1 MTLSKQQK
9 IANFND
15 SWVGINNG
23 NIFGLPF
30 DQSESDIVLI
40 PVTWDVTTSYCP
52 GTAKG
57 PEAIL
62 HASPQLDLFDPDLKD
77 AWKNGIYMQPISAKW
92 LDLNHSLR
100 PKAEKCIDALEKGT
114 DTNNKKF
121 KGYYSEINKA
131 CENLK
136 SAVYDDAQ
144 TLLQQNKLV
153 GVVGGDHSS
162 PLGLMEALAEKY
174 NEYGI
179 LQIDAHAD
187 LRVAFEGFTYS
198 HASIMFNALQI
209 AGVSKLVQV
218 GIRDIC
224 EAEVI
229 LIQQSNGRIATFY
242 DWQIKEDQYNGI
254 SWDTIC
260 KQIISQLPKHVY
272 ISFDI
277 DGLDPKLCPHTGT
290 PVAGGF
296 ELQHTFY
303 LLKKLV
309 ESGRTIIGF
318 DLCEV
323 TPGEDEWDG
332 NVGARVLYKLCNLMW
347 QSQRK

>member
-1 MTLSKQQK
+1 MTSKQKK
-9 IANFND
+9 IAQFND

-30 DQSESDIVLI
+30 DQAESDIVLI
-40 PVTWDVTTSYCP
+40 PVTWDVTTSYAP
-52 GTAKG
+52 GTANG

-62 HASPQLDLFDPDLKD
+62 HASPQLDLFEPDLKD
-77 AWKNGIYMQPISAKW
+77 AWKNGIYMQPISLKW
-92 LDLNHSLR
+92 MDLNQSLR
-100 PKAEKCIDALEKGT
+100 AKAEKCIDALESGKNI
-114 DTNNKKF
+114 DDPELKPH
-121 KGYYSEINKA
+121 YAEINKA
-131 CENLK
+131 CEELK
-136 SAVYDDAQ
+136 AAVYNDAQ

-174 NEYGI
+174 NDYAI

-198 HASIMFNALQI
+198 HASIMYNALQI
-209 AGVSKLVQV
+209 ASVSKLVQV

-224 EAEVI
+224 EAEI
-229 LIQQSNGRIATFY
+229 NLINNSHGRIKTFF
-242 DWQIKEDQYNGI
+242 DWELKEDYYNGN
-254 SWDTIC
+254 SWSALCDE
-260 KQIISQLPKHVY
+260 IINELPQHVY

-277 DGLDPKLCPHTGT
+277 DGLDPKLCPNTGT

-296 ELQHTFY
+296 ELQQTFY
-303 LLKKLV
+303 LLKKIV
-309 ESGRTIIGF
+309 DAGKTIIGF

-323 TPGEDEWDG
+323 TPGKDEWDG

-347 QSQRK
+347 KSKT